1 MTRRLV
7 SVGAVRTVRF
17 LWFARSSPQAHL
29 HLVPILL
36 LTKGSLLRVSN

>member
-7 SVGAVRTVRF
+7 SVEAVRTVRF
-17 LWFARSSPQAHL
+17 LWFARNSPQAYL

-36 LTKGSLLRVSN
+36 LTKGSLRVSI